1 MGWNLHATG
10 IVESNQD
17 PLPEQN
23 PNQERFAWGPDR
35 RLWATIIP
43 QIRQVDAVGG
53 ACYA

>member
-10 IVESNQD
+10 IGESNQD
-17 PLPEQN
+17 PFPEQN
-23 PNQERFAWGPDR
+23 PNQGWFAWGPDW
-35 RLWATIIP
+35 RLEATIIP